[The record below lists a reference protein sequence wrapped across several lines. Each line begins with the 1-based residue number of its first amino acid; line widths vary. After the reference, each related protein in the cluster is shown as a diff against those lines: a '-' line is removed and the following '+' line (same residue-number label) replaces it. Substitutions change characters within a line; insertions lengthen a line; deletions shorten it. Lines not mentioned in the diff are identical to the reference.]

1 MLLSLQLKKLE
12 FIFDIAKD
20 GVKAFEMF
28 QESDYDAVLTDINV
42 PRLTGDELAASIR
55 RLTNTEKA
63 NVPIIALTATILQDD
78 IDAYLQSGLN
88 AILVKP
94 FKQEELKDTLEKFL
108 FKACVKLAENHIF
121 TVCIHPNQRQSPIGF
136 KMHVHFF

>member
-1 MLLSLQLKKLE
+1 
-12 FIFDIAKD
+12 
-20 GVKAFEMF
+20 
-28 QESDYDAVLTDINV
+28 
-42 PRLTGDELAASIR
+42 SIR

-94 FKQEELKDTLEKFL
+94 FKQKELKDTLEKFL
-108 FKACVKLAENHIF
+108 FKIPLLD
-121 TVCIHPNQRQSPIGF
+121 
-136 KMHVHFF
+136 